1 MNRKAAL
8 VVIAPVAGWLLAVS
22 ARTPRVNVYAAPQQV
37 TWRAQIAPI
46 VYRNCTP
53 CHHAGGSGPFA
64 LETWQDAKR
73 WGTLIQSVTQ
83 SRYMPPWLPDP
94 NFGHFANDRHLSD
107 NDIALLSAWVSSGM
121 PEGDGPIPAAPVY
134 NSDWVLGRP
143 DLILEMPASFSVP
156 ASGTDLFENFI
167 LPVPISKTRWVRA
180 VEIKPG
186 SPQVTHHANVIID
199 RTASLRRIHSNDW
212 QSGIPGMDIEIDSGD
227 KFDPDSHLLFWKPDS
242 TALVEPEGMPWR
254 LDPGNDLVLNM
265 HLKPTGKSET
275 IRARVGL
282 YFVDKPAT
290 AQPMLLQ
297 LENDAVLDI
306 PAGDPNFIVQ
316 DELKLPI
323 AIDVLGIYPHA
334 HYLGKRM
341 EAWATL
347 PDGEKRWLI
356 LIKDWDINRQSV
368 YRLDTPLHLP
378 KGSVLHMRYTYD
390 NSTANV
396 RNPNSPPIRVRAG
409 NRSVDEM
416 AHFWLQVLP
425 RPSLDDHGDPRLA
438 LERVWMENRLS
449 KNSHDELA
457 KYNLASV
464 LLASGDA
471 AKALQLYRDLLAQ
484 HPNDARTLT
493 SLGSALQTS
502 GDLEAARSEFKAA
515 IAQDPDST
523 DAIFDLA
530 SLDLRRG
537 DLDEAEQLFR
547 QLTIANPKD
556 ADAQTGLGSAILAKG
571 DAVGARSAFDK
582 ALLVSSENFDAL
594 VGVAQA
600 DLTIG
605 DLPQAEALLQRA
617 LLLRDEPNAH
627 RLLALTYA
635 GEGSLE
641 KALSQLR
648 QWQRSAPRD
657 IEPHRAIAQVYLQL
671 GNIPEALR
679 EARTVV
685 SMDPGNAND
694 WNDLGAM
701 EARSGDKESARRDL
715 QHALRLDPNNQA
727 ALGNLQKL

>member
-1 MNRKAAL
+1 MIRKATL
-8 VVIAPVAGWLLAVS
+8 VLIAAATACLLAVS
-22 ARTPRVNVYAAPQQV
+22 ARTPRVKVYAAPQQV

-46 VYRNCTP
+46 LYRNCTS
-53 CHHAGGSGPFA
+53 CHHKGGSGPFA
-64 LETWQDAKR
+64 LESWQDARR
-73 WGTLIQSVTQ
+73 WGTLIRTVTQ

-94 NFGHFANDRHLSD
+94 NFGHFADDRHLSD
-107 NDIALLSAWVSSGM
+107 HDIALIRAWVNSGM
-121 PEGDGPIPAAPVY
+121 PEGEGPIPAAPAY

-156 ASGTDLFENFI
+156 ASGADVFENFV
-167 LPVPISKTRWVRA
+167 LPVPISKTRWIRA
-180 VEIKPG
+180 MEIKPG
-186 SPQVTHHANVIID
+186 SPQVTHHANLIID
-199 RTASLRRIHSNDW
+199 RTASLRRTHPNDW
-212 QSGIPGMDIEIDSGD
+212 QSGIAGMDIEIDSGD

-242 TALVEPEGMPWR
+242 TALVEPEDMPWR

-265 HLKPTGKSET
+265 HLKPTGKPET
-275 IRARVGL
+275 VRARVGL
-282 YFVDKPAT
+282 YFTDKPAT
-290 AQPMLLQ
+290 AEPMLLQ
-297 LENDAVLDI
+297 LEDDAALDI
-306 PAGDPNFIVQ
+306 PAGNSSFVVQ

-323 AIDVLGIYPHA
+323 AVDVLGIYPHA

-368 YRLDTPLHLP
+368 YRLDKPLHLP
-378 KGSVLHMRYTYD
+378 RGSVLHMRYTYD
-390 NSTANV
+390 NSAANV

-425 RPSLDDHGDPRLA
+425 RPGPDDHGDPRLA
-438 LERVWMENRLS
+438 LERAWMENRLS
-449 KNSHDELA
+449 KNPNDDLA
-457 KYNLASV
+457 QYNLASA
-464 LLASGDA
+464 LFASGDGT
-471 AKALQLYRDLLAQ
+471 KALQLYRRLLAQ
-484 HPNDARTLT
+484 HPNDPRTLT
-493 SLGSALQTS
+493 ALGSALETS
-502 GDLEAARSEFKAA
+502 GDLDAARSEFKAA

-523 DAIFDLA
+523 DATFDLA

-537 DLDEAEQLFR
+537 DPDDAEQLFR
-547 QLTIANPKD
+547 NLTGKNPAD
-556 ADAQTGLGSAILAKG
+556 AEAQTGLGSAILAKG
-571 DAVGARSAFDK
+571 DAIQARSAFDK
-582 ALLVSSENFDAL
+582 ALLASPQNFDAL
-594 VGVAQA
+594 VGMAQA

-605 DLPQAEALLQRA
+605 DLPDAEALLQRA
-617 LLLRDEPNAH
+617 LSLRDEPNAH

-648 QWQRSAPRD
+648 QWRGIAPQD

-685 SMDPGNAND
+685 HMQPGNAND

-701 EARSGDKESARRDL
+701 EALAGDKESARRDF
-715 QHALRLDPNNQA
+715 QHALTLDPNNQA
-727 ALGNLQKL
+727 ALGNLRKL